1 MSSRIGAPPRA
12 GRRGGEHTGALHT
25 MTAMSPTEQ
34 VRARLLGHRPTDVLW
49 GWLAPILV
57 AAVGGFLRFWQ
68 LGRPHQLVFDET
80 YYVKQAW
87 SLLQYGQERRV
98 PDSIKKPDVM
108 FTNGTPGVFGD
119 APDLVVHPP
128 VGKWVI
134 AVGEQLFGVT
144 SSFGWRFSVALLGT
158 LSILMVGRA
167 ARRMFGSTL
176 MGTVAAV
183 LIAFEGHHFVHS
195 RTGLLDL
202 VVMFWALAGFC
213 ALLIDRDRSRELLA
227 RRVGALREAG
237 AGRGSA
243 PLRYGPWLGARP
255 WRWVAGLCL
264 GLAAG
269 TKWSGLFF
277 LVVFGLMT
285 VFWDMGAR
293 RAAGIQRW
301 WPAAVVKDGLYAAA
315 VMVGVATLTYLG
327 SWAGWF
333 HSRDGYDRMW
343 AAQHP
348 STSFGWVPDA
358 LRSLWQY
365 HREMYQINVTLNS
378 PHPYRTNPWSWLV
391 QGRPTSFFYEGP
403 KKGHDGC
410 TVDLCSKAITSIGT
424 PSIWWGATIALFV
437 LLFMWA
443 LRRDWRAGA
452 ILAGIAAGYLP
463 WFNYQSRTIYTF
475 YAVAFVPYVVLAVT
489 YVLGLVIGPATA
501 SVRRRQWGLGLAG
514 AYVVLSVGLF
524 AFFYPLYTA
533 QVIPYSQW
541 QLRMWFPSWI

>member
-1 MSSRIGAPPRA
+1 
-12 GRRGGEHTGALHT
+12 
-25 MTAMSPTEQ
+25 MTAMSSSEQ
-34 VRARLLGHRPTDVLW
+34 LRARLLGPRPTDVLW
-49 GWLAPILV
+49 GWVAPLLV
-57 AAVGGFLRFWQ
+57 AMVGGVLRFWQ

-87 SLLQYGQERRV
+87 SLLQYGTERRV

-108 FTNGTPGVFGD
+108 FTGGTPGVFGD

-134 AVGEQLFGVT
+134 AAGEQLFGVT

-176 MGTVAAV
+176 MGTIAA
-183 LIAFEGHHFVHS
+183 LLLAFEGHHFVHS

-202 VVMFWALAGFC
+202 IVMFWALAAFC
-213 ALLIDRDRSRELLA
+213 ALLVDRDRSREVLA
-227 RRVGALREAG
+227 RKVGALLDAG
-237 AGRGSA
+237 AQRGS
-243 PLRYGPWLGARP
+243 PQLRYGPWLGARP

-269 TKWSGLFF
+269 TKWSGVFF
-277 LVVFGLMT
+277 LVAFGLMT

-301 WPAAVVKDGLYAAA
+301 WLAAVVKDGLYAAA
-315 VMVGVATLTYLG
+315 VMVGVAVLTYVA

-333 HSRDGYDRMW
+333 HSRDGYDRTW
-343 AAQHP
+343 AASHP
-348 STSFGWVPDA
+348 SRSFGWVPDA

-365 HREMYQINVTLNS
+365 HREMYRINVTLSS
-378 PHPYRTNPWSWLV
+378 PHPYKTNPWSWLI

-410 TVDLCSKAITSIGT
+410 AVELCSKAITSVGT
-424 PSIWWGATIALFV
+424 PTVWWGGTIAVFV

-452 ILAGIAAGYLP
+452 ILAGLAAGYLP
-463 WFNYQSRTIYTF
+463 WFNYQGRTIYTF

-501 SVRRRQWGLGLAG
+501 TVRRRRWGLALAG
-514 AYVVLSVGLF
+514 GYVVLTVGLF

-533 QVIPYSQW
+533 QVIPYAQW

>member
-1 MSSRIGAPPRA
+1 
-12 GRRGGEHTGALHT
+12 
-25 MTAMSPTEQ
+25 
-34 VRARLLGHRPTDVLW
+34 
-49 GWLAPILV
+49 
-57 AAVGGFLRFWQ
+57 
-68 LGRPHQLVFDET
+68 
-80 YYVKQAW
+80 
-87 SLLQYGQERRV
+87 
-98 PDSIKKPDVM
+98 
-108 FTNGTPGVFGD
+108 
-119 APDLVVHPP
+119 
-128 VGKWVI
+128 
-134 AVGEQLFGVT
+134 
-144 SSFGWRFSVALLGT
+144 
-158 LSILMVGRA
+158 
-167 ARRMFGSTL
+167 
-176 MGTVAAV
+176 
-183 LIAFEGHHFVHS
+183 
-195 RTGLLDL
+195 
-202 VVMFWALAGFC
+202 
-213 ALLIDRDRSRELLA
+213 
-227 RRVGALREAG
+227 
-237 AGRGSA
+237 
-243 PLRYGPWLGARP
+243 
-255 WRWVAGLCL
+255 
-264 GLAAG
+264 
-269 TKWSGLFF
+269 
-277 LVVFGLMT
+277 MT
-285 VFWDMGAR
+285 VLWDMGAR
-293 RAAGIQRW
+293 RAAGIRRW

-315 VMVGVATLTYLG
+315 VMVGVATLTYLA

-333 HSRDGYDRMW
+333 HSRDGYDRTW

-348 STSFGWVPDA
+348 SKSFGWVPDA

-378 PHPYRTNPWSWLV
+378 PHPYRTNPWSWLI

-424 PSIWWGATIALFV
+424 PTIWWGATIALFV